1 MLLEASDDPPGV
13 RVFVGLDAVG
23 MRWSFDRLAGAAL
36 GRIGYEA
43 RCGARFIY
51 FGKRRDAAHMHGE
64 LTAMSQRLTNVIAE
78 RNRVI
83 TEHDVAA
90 AHGIFPR
97 IDEALDFAKNTRV
110 LLLVHRPS
118 KIEID
123 LSLGMLPFESD
134 LVHRAR
140 AVDVGEVRFPLA
152 APEDVIVMKAL
163 ALRPRDVADIEGIV
177 ESNAELDLDRVRS
190 TLSQLSAALESDD
203 HLSRLDEILRSVRR

>member
-1 MLLEASDDPPGV
+1 MPGSWPRSSVLLEASDDPPGV

-43 RCGARFIY
+43 RSGARFIY

-64 LTAMSQRLTNVIAE
+64 LT
-78 RNRVI
+78 
-83 TEHDVAA
+83 
-90 AHGIFPR
+90 
-97 IDEALDFAKNTRV
+97 
-110 LLLVHRPS
+110 

-123 LSLGMLPFESD
+123 LSLGMLPFESE

-152 APEDVIVMKAL
+152 TPKDVIVMKAL

-177 ESNAELDLDRVRS
+177 ESNAELDLERVRS

-203 HLSRLDEILRSVRR
+203 HLSRLDEILRSAGR

>member
-1 MLLEASDDPPGV
+1 MASRRKPAHGAPP
-13 RVFVGLDAVG
+13 RSAA
-23 MRWSFDRLAGAAL
+23 RAAL
-36 GRIGYEA
+36 GGLTQALQAVSDWLAAEKVDFAVVGGVAASLHGKPRVTKDVDVVALADDATWEELVEA
-43 RCGARFIY
+43 
-51 FGKRRDAAHMHGE
+51 
-64 LTAMSQRLTNVIAE
+64 
-78 RNRVI
+78 
-83 TEHDVAA
+83 AA

-97 IDEALDFAKNTRV
+97 VDEALDFAKNTRV

-177 ESNAELDLDRVRS
+177 ESNAELDLERVRS

-203 HLSRLDEILRSVRR
+203 HLSRLDEILRSAGR